1 MSEPTLWWLVAGGMI
16 AVELLTGTFYLLML
30 ATGAVAAAIAA
41 HTGAGLTTQ
50 LVCAALVG
58 GGATA
63 AWHWKR
69 VRQHQEPEAQANPNA
84 HLDIGETVEIAAW
97 SPDGTAGVQYRGA
110 HWTAIHRLGAVP
122 ETGLHRVTEIVGNR
136 LLVEKT

>member
-1 MSEPTLWWLVAGGMI
+1 
-16 AVELLTGTFYLLML
+16 ML

-41 HTGAGLTTQ
+41 HTGAGLSTQ

-69 VRQHQEPEAQANPNA
+69 VRQHKEPEAQANPNV

-97 SPDGTAGVQYRGA
+97 NPDGTAGVQYRGA

-122 ETGLHRVTEIVGNR
+122 EAGLHRVTEIVGNR

>member
-30 ATGAVAAAIAA
+30 ATGAVAAALAA

-69 VRQHQEPEAQANPNA
+69 AGRRREPDAQANPNL
-84 HLDIGETVEIAAW
+84 HLDIGETLEIAAW
-97 SPDGTAGVQYRGA
+97 NPDGTAGVQYRGA
-110 HWTAIHRLGAVP
+110 HWTAIHRIGVVP
-122 ETGLHRVTEIVGNR
+122 EAGLHRVTEIVGNR